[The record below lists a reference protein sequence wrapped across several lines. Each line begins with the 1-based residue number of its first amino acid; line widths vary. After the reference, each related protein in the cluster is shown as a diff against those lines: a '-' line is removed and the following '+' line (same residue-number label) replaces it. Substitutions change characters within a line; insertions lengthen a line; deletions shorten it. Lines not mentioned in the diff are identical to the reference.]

1 MIYQQTIQ
9 GLFKLQ
15 PLNMLDEWFL
25 MDYKENLSNIITVV
39 KLDKMNDYESF
50 RNYVIQR
57 TTIYP
62 RTRHYLFKFLGEYF
76 FKEMTQTQLK
86 EAIKTRY
93 IKVDKINTDDDIA
106 NFVAK

>member
-9 GLFKLQ
+9 VLFKLQ

-62 RTRHYLFKFLGEYF
+62 RTRHYLFKFFGEYF
-76 FKEMTQTQLK
+76 FKEMTQ
-86 EAIKTRY
+86 I
-93 IKVDKINTDDDIA
+93 
-106 NFVAK
+106 